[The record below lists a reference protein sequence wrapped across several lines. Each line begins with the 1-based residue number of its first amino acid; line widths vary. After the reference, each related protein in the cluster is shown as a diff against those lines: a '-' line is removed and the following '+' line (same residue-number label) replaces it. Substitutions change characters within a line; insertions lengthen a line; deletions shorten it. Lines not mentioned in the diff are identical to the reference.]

1 MVHEELYNVR
11 DLPRKRG
18 GEKLQ
23 KGHYSIIIYIDTQ
36 FQLTFIQGE
45 PPQTRNLYIFR
56 STVIFRLPFKI
67 ILTIVQFIK
76 AWFFT
81 LLSTNLLFWAHWVN
95 IPYTFQFRPQIET
108 LQVPCMDIYI
118 VKIGVE
124 IGSQTM
130 WDLFQIL
137 VLTQKTFIFYVSRTL
152 HAHAGLSLRVHALW
166 LRTQDDSC
174 VHMLRAS
181 LALLF

>member
-81 LLSTNLLFWAHWVN
+81 LVSTNLLFWAHWVN
-95 IPYTFQFRPQIET
+95 IPHIFGFGPQIET
-108 LQVPCMDIYI
+108 LQ
-118 VKIGVE
+118 
-124 IGSQTM
+124 
-130 WDLFQIL
+130 
-137 VLTQKTFIFYVSRTL
+137 
-152 HAHAGLSLRVHALW
+152 
-166 LRTQDDSC
+166 
-174 VHMLRAS
+174 
-181 LALLF
+181 LALSMGRTCALVSVTVKYDRIRSAPGRVYKLSTTK